1 MRFKDWLKER
11 SIEIES
17 YEVLADCKV
26 DYIGTYLDVLERV
39 YNLYDITDFMH
50 MEGIKIFHVNG
61 KSKFPYYFAID
72 HDCVFDFDSIFDLV
86 RNFTRYMLVDQIDR
100 ENFENMLV
108 RPPYDI
114 NMDNK
119 FYFHASLNPS
129 DYVSDYITKIEPV
142 INKDLVRYGT
152 VDELYNSFI
161 TLLETDKVFR
171 ASYQILSGSFGI
183 LMFNSKEDL
192 NSYIEGRNKI
202 PDPQVIKIGSLEDLG
217 DLGKIISE
225 KLNNIDDDDE
235 VEDLYD
241 LSSIDAK
248 LS

>member
-1 MRFKDWLKER
+1 
-11 SIEIES
+11 
-17 YEVLADCKV
+17 
-26 DYIGTYLDVLERV
+26 
-39 YNLYDITDFMH
+39 
-50 MEGIKIFHVNG
+50 
-61 KSKFPYYFAID
+61 
-72 HDCVFDFDSIFDLV
+72 
-86 RNFTRYMLVDQIDR
+86 MLVDQIDR

-192 NSYIEGRNKI
+192 NSYIEGRNKMH
-202 PDPQVIKIGSLEDLG
+202 DPQVIKISSLEDLG

-241 LSSIDAK
+241 LSSIDVK